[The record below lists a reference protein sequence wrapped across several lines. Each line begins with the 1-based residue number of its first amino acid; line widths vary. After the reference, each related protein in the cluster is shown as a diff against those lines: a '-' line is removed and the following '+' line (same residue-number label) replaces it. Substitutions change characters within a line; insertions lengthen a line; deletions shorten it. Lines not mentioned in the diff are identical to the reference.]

1 MKRITLMEA
10 VRENILKVGDEVKF
24 NGSLLPQYPVAA
36 VEIEESGHDEKQ
48 YIFRE
53 NNKFYFVGKKEDKSL
68 RFIATRSTDSK
79 IILHGKTGF
88 ENGLNIMNR
97 ICSNFYSNKSL
108 GIFSTPLDKDEFT
121 EYFLGEY
128 EQNFMGKL
136 TSRGEAF
143 LATPYISKEKQ
154 KDSNPTV
161 SYGFK
166 CFFGN
171 VQLVNGT
178 SEYLKKLGIVP
189 TISMYLPECIYFDD
203 STGNI
208 PTLTIKKSL

>member
-10 VRENILKVGDEVKF
+10 VRKNILKVGDEVKF

-36 VEIEESGHDEKQ
+36 VEIEESGYDEKQ

-53 NNKFYFVGKKEDKSL
+53 NNKFYFVGKKEDNSL
-68 RFIATRSTDSK
+68 RFIATKTDSK
-79 IILHGKTGF
+79 IILHGNRGF
-88 ENGLNIMNR
+88 ENGLSIMHR
-97 ICSNFYSNKSL
+97 ICSKLYSTKSL

-121 EYFLGEY
+121 EYFLAEY

-143 LATPYISKEKQ
+143 LATPYISREEQ

-166 CFFGN
+166 CFFGD
-171 VQLVNGT
+171 VQLVKGT
-178 SEYLKKLGIVP
+178 SEYMKKLGIVP

-203 STGNI
+203 STGDI
-208 PTLTIKKSL
+208 PTLTSK